1 VYHAIK
7 MQEPFVKRCPDC
19 ENKEISD
26 DDQDLEEWE

>member
-1 VYHAIK
+1 MYHAIK

-19 ENKEISD
+19 ENKEVS

>member
-1 VYHAIK
+1 MYHAIK

-26 DDQDLEEWE
+26 DQDLEERE

>member
-1 VYHAIK
+1 

>member
-7 MQEPFVKRCPDC
+7 MQEPFVKRCSDC

-26 DDQDLEEWE
+26 DDQVLEEWE

>member
-1 VYHAIK
+1 MYHAIK

-26 DDQDLEEWE
+26 DQDLEERK